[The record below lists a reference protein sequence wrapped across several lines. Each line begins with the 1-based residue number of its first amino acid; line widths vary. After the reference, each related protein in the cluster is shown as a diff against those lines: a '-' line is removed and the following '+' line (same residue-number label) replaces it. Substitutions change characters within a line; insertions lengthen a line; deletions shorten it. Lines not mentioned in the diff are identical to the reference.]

1 MVGDPIADFLNR
13 IKIASQ
19 KGQSRALVPYSQLK
33 MSLATNLQQEGYVFA
48 VNKKG
53 KGVKKQLEVVFF
65 DDNGKASRKIQGA
78 RRVSRQSRRVYTGA
92 KDFHRNSPFNG
103 RAILSTPK
111 GILTDFAAKK
121 ENVGGEVLF
130 EIW

>member
-1 MVGDPIADFLNR
+1 MVGDPIADLLNR

-19 KGQSRALVPYSQLK
+19 KEQPRLLVPYSHLK
-33 MSLATNLQQEGYVFA
+33 MALATSLQKEGYLFA

-53 KGVKKQLEVVFF
+53 KGVKKQLEIVFF
-65 DDNGKASRKIQGA
+65 NDNEKAPRKIQGT

-92 KDFHRNSPFNG
+92 KDFRRKPLFKG
-103 RAILSTPK
+103 CAILSTPK